1 MSERLWSS
9 SRARRVRRFVFDCR
23 RLTRA
28 RCVRGRVRM
37 TTTERD
43 VADGERDGDDGVIA
57 ATATATAAAAAIER
71 GERVRCRERGVREHG
86 CARQRSGICV

>member
-1 MSERLWSS
+1 
-9 SRARRVRRFVFDCR
+9 
-23 RLTRA
+23 
-28 RCVRGRVRM
+28 M

-57 ATATATAAAAAIER
+57 ATATAAAAAAIER